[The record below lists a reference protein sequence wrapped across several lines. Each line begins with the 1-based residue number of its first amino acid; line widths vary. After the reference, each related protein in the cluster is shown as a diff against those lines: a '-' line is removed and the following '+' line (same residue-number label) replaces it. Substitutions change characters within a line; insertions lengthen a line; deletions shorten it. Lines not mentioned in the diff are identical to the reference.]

1 MVTRQRLHSHAVT
14 GTCVHPAESC
24 RSPVA
29 SDDYIVSLL
38 PNLNV
43 KAKRVKT
50 VRLLREVDQ
59 TKMHHAMVNNECK
72 HLNTLVRCIP
82 QASSEDDIFFT
93 LDLVEL
99 LLTADLTTEHLCHL
113 PRNHCFKQLQYD
125 QGPLGAAVCLLLR
138 YEPSSSA
145 FTTLTNTYAEMSVC
159 LRSHSRC
166 AD

>member
-24 RSPVA
+24 RSHVA

-50 VRLLREVDQ
+50 VGLLREVDQ
-59 TKMHHAMVNNECK
+59 TKLHNAMINNESQ
-72 HLNTLVRCIP
+72 HLNTVVRCIP

-99 LLTADLTTEHLCHL
+99 LLTAELTTEHLRHL
-113 PRNHCFKQLQYD
+113 PRDHCLKKLQHD

-138 YEPSSSA
+138 YD
-145 FTTLTNTYAEMSVC
+145 LSVPPP
-159 LRSHSRC
+159 LQL
-166 AD
+166 